1 MPNRILRDW
10 TDSLRFDGLTADAER
25 LFVRLLMKAD
35 DYGRYH
41 ANPRLVKAGC
51 FPLSENLR
59 ANTVAA
65 WLTELSD
72 RQLVFCYTSGTGEY
86 LFIPKFGQ
94 RLKQSRPKFPP
105 PDGKPPDWL
114 PDSTDFPD
122 IPGTS
127 GNFRPD
133 SETETETD
141 TEVKYPTRVLG
152 NSPRDPAGNV
162 RTPSLEQVKAW
173 AGEVMAP
180 AECAECFHAD
190 HEARP
195 LAPSGHWTDR
205 DGNPVANPAAA
216 FRGFATRW
224 KSNAAERRQSRSPLP
239 IRQPRPA
246 DVSDVKPS
254 NLREL

>member
-72 RQLVFCYTSGTGEY
+72 RLLVFCYTSGTGEY
-86 LFIPKFGQ
+86 LVIPKFGQ

-105 PDGKPPDWL
+105 PDGKPPEWL
-114 PDSTDFPD
+114 PDSDDFPEV
-122 IPGTS
+122 PGTS
-127 GNFRPD
+127 GTFRPD
-133 SETETETD
+133 SETETETYRPHTQSAPERD
-141 TEVKYPTRVLG
+141 EGDFWPDPREYPTL
-152 NSPRDPAGNV
+152 D
-162 RTPSLEQVKAW
+162 EVKAW
-173 AGEVMAP
+173 AVQVLAP
-180 AECAECFHAD
+180 PECAEKWHAERAAEGWQSR
-190 HEARP
+190 HGRP
-195 LAPSGHWTDR
+195 LTLNREALAALFRPYATAWK
-205 DGNPVANPAAA
+205 ANDARKHQPA
-216 FRGFATRW
+216 G
-224 KSNAAERRQSRSPLP
+224 RS
-239 IRQPRPA
+239 IRPA
-246 DVSDVKPS
+246 DISDVKPS